1 MEQPEGRSSIST
13 NGMTNPLILKLE
25 QRDQLSDE
33 EKRVLDSAISRV
45 RVVEADEDIVRE
57 GDRPQESSLLLDG
70 FAARYKITAN
80 GRRQI
85 TALHVHGDFVD
96 LHSFLI
102 KTMDHSVA
110 ALTPCRIAL
119 VPHAVLEK
127 ITDEHPHLTRLL
139 WLNTLI
145 DGAIHREWLTA
156 MGRLSATAHMAHL
169 ICELFLRLKTVGRTD
184 GDTIQLPLTQAELGD
199 TLGLSTVHVNRV
211 LQELRKEGLIRWQ
224 GDALTI
230 LDWDRLKTVGE
241 FTPTYLNLQHE
252 HR

>member
-1 MEQPEGRSSIST
+1 MS
-13 NGMTNPLILKLE
+13 NPLVLKLE
-25 QRDQLSDE
+25 QRDQLSDD
-33 EKRVLDSAISRV
+33 EKRVLESAISRV
-45 RVVEADEDIVRE
+45 RVVEADEDIVHE
-57 GDRPQESSLLLDG
+57 GDTPSESNLLLDG
-70 FAARYKITAN
+70 YAARYKIFSN

-85 TALHVHGDFVD
+85 TAIHVPGDFVD
-96 LHSFLI
+96 LHSFLL
-102 KTMDHSVA
+102 KTMDHGVV

-119 VPHAVLEK
+119 VPHAALEK
-127 ITDEHPHLTRLL
+127 ITNEHPHLTRLL

-156 MGRLSATAHMAHL
+156 MGRLSATAHMAHFM
-169 ICELFLRLKTVGRTD
+169 CELFLRLQAVGRTD

-230 LDWDRLKTVGE
+230 LDWERLKNVGE
-241 FTPTYLNLQHE
+241 FTPTYLNLQHQ

>member
-1 MEQPEGRSSIST
+1 MP
-13 NGMTNPLILKLE
+13 NPLVLKLE
-25 QRDQLSDE
+25 QRDRLSDD
-33 EKRVLDSAISRV
+33 EKRVLESAISRV
-45 RVVEADEDIVRE
+45 RVVEADEDIVHE
-57 GDRPQESSLLLDG
+57 GETPSESSLLLDG
-70 FAARYKITAN
+70 FAARYKIFSN

-85 TALHVHGDFVD
+85 TAIHVAGDFVD
-96 LHSFLI
+96 LHSFLL
-102 KTMDHSVA
+102 KTMDHGVL
-110 ALTPCRIAL
+110 ALTPCRVAV
-119 VPHAVLEK
+119 VPHAALER

-145 DGAIHREWLTA
+145 DGAIHREWLTT
-156 MGRLSATAHMAHL
+156 MGRLSATAHMAHF
-169 ICELFLRLKTVGRTD
+169 ICELFLRLKAVGRTD
-184 GDTIQLPLTQAELGD
+184 GDTIHLPLTQAELGD

-230 LDWDRLKTVGE
+230 LDWERLEKVGE

>member
-1 MEQPEGRSSIST
+1 MIS
-13 NGMTNPLILKLE
+13 PLVLKLE
-25 QRDQLSDE
+25 QYDRLSDD
-33 EKRVLDSAISRV
+33 EKRALECAISRI
-45 RVVEADEDIVRE
+45 RVIEADGDIVHE
-57 GDRPQESSLLLDG
+57 GERPSESNLLLDG
-70 FAARYKITAN
+70 FAARYKIFSN

-85 TALHVHGDFVD
+85 TAIHVAGDFVD
-96 LHSFLI
+96 LHSFLL
-102 KTMDHSVA
+102 KTMDHGVL
-110 ALTPCRIAL
+110 ALTPCRIAA
-119 VPHAVLEK
+119 VPHTVLEK
-127 ITDEHPHLTRLL
+127 ITAEHPHLTRLL
-139 WLNTLI
+139 WLNTLV

-156 MGRLSATAHMAHL
+156 MGRLSATAHMAHF
-169 ICELFLRLKTVGRTD
+169 ICELFLRLKIVGRTD

-230 LDWDRLKTVGE
+230 LDWERLKAVGE

>member
-1 MEQPEGRSSIST
+1 M
-13 NGMTNPLILKLE
+13 NTNPFILKLE
-25 QRDQLSDE
+25 QRDWLSDD
-33 EKRVLDSAISRV
+33 EKRVLESAISRI
-45 RVVEADEDIVRE
+45 RVIEADEDIVHE
-57 GDRPQESSLLLDG
+57 GATPSESNLLLDG
-70 FAARYKITAN
+70 FAARYKIFSN

-85 TALHVHGDFVD
+85 TAIHVAGDFVD
-96 LHSFLI
+96 LHSFLL
-102 KTMDHSVA
+102 KAMDHGVL
-110 ALTPCRIAL
+110 ALTPCRVAV
-119 VPHAVLEK
+119 VPHAALER

-145 DGAIHREWLTA
+145 DGAIHREWLTT
-156 MGRLSATAHMAHL
+156 MGRLSATAHMAHFM
-169 ICELFLRLKTVGRTD
+169 CELFLRLKAVGRTD

-230 LDWDRLKTVGE
+230 LDWERLEAVGE
-241 FTPTYLNLQHE
+241 FTPTYLNLQYE

>member
-1 MEQPEGRSSIST
+1 MP
-13 NGMTNPLILKLE
+13 NPLVLKLE
-25 QRDQLSDE
+25 QRDRLSDD
-33 EKRVLDSAISRV
+33 EKRVLESAISRV
-45 RVVEADEDIVRE
+45 RVVEADEDIVHE
-57 GDRPQESSLLLDG
+57 GEHPSESNLLLDG
-70 FAARYKITAN
+70 FAARYKIFSN

-85 TALHVHGDFVD
+85 TAIHVAGDFVD
-96 LHSFLI
+96 LHSFLL
-102 KTMDHSVA
+102 KTMDHGVL
-110 ALTPCRIAL
+110 ALTPCRVAV
-119 VPHAVLEK
+119 VPHAAIER

-139 WLNTLI
+139 WLNTLV
-145 DGAIHREWLTA
+145 DGAIHREWLTT
-156 MGRLSATAHMAHL
+156 MGRLSATAHMAHF
-169 ICELFLRLKTVGRTD
+169 ICELFLRLKAVGRTD

-230 LDWDRLKTVGE
+230 LDWERLEKVGE

>member
-1 MEQPEGRSSIST
+1 MP
-13 NGMTNPLILKLE
+13 NPLLLKLE
-25 QRDQLSDE
+25 RRDQLSDD
-33 EKRVLDSAISRV
+33 EKRVLEGAVSRV

-57 GDRPQESSLLLDG
+57 GDQPAESILLLDG
-70 FAARYKITAN
+70 FAARYKIFSN

-85 TALHVHGDFVD
+85 TAIHVAGDFVD
-96 LHSFLI
+96 LHSFLL
-102 KTMDHSVA
+102 KTMDHGVL
-110 ALTPCRIAL
+110 ALTPCRIAA
-119 VPHAVLEK
+119 VPHATLEK

-139 WLNTLI
+139 WLSTLI
-145 DGAIHREWLTA
+145 DGAIHREWLTT
-156 MGRLSATAHMAHL
+156 MGRLSATAQMAHF
-169 ICELFLRLKTVGRTD
+169 ICELFLRLRAVERAE

-230 LDWDRLKTVGE
+230 LDWKRLEEVGE
-241 FTPTYLNLQHE
+241 FTSTYLNLQHE

>member
-1 MEQPEGRSSIST
+1 MSD
-13 NGMTNPLILKLE
+13 PLVLKLE
-25 QRDQLSDE
+25 QQDRLSDE
-33 EKRVLDSAISRV
+33 EKRVLESAISRI
-45 RVVEADEDIVRE
+45 RVVEADEDIVHE
-57 GDRPQESSLLLDG
+57 GDQPTESNLLLEG
-70 FAARYKITAN
+70 FAARYKIFSN

-85 TALHVHGDFVD
+85 TAIHVPGDFVD
-96 LHSFLI
+96 LHSFLLRA
-102 KTMDHSVA
+102 MDHGVL
-110 ALTPCRIAL
+110 ALTPCRIAV
-119 VPHAVLEK
+119 VPHAALEK
-127 ITDEHPHLTRLL
+127 ITAEHPHLTRLL

-156 MGRLSATAHMAHL
+156 MGRLSATAHMAHF

-230 LDWDRLKTVGE
+230 LDWERLKTVGE

-252 HR
+252 HC

>member
-1 MEQPEGRSSIST
+1 
-13 NGMTNPLILKLE
+13 MTNPLILKLE
-25 QRDQLSDE
+25 QRDKLSDD
-33 EKRVLDSAISRV
+33 EKRVLESAIARV
-45 RVVEADEDIVRE
+45 RTVAADEDIVRQ
-57 GDRPQESSLLLDG
+57 GDRPTESSLLLDG
-70 FAARYKITAN
+70 FAARYKIFSN

-85 TALHVHGDFVD
+85 TAIHVAGDFVD

-102 KTMDHSVA
+102 KPMDHGVL
-110 ALTPCRIAL
+110 ALTPCRIAA
-119 VPHAVLEK
+119 VPHATIEK
-127 ITDEHPHLTRLL
+127 IVDEHPHLTRLL
-139 WLNTLI
+139 WLTTLI

-169 ICELFLRLKTVGRTD
+169 ICELFLRLEAVGRTD
-184 GDTIQLPLTQAELGD
+184 GDTIQIPLTQAELGD

-230 LDWDRLKTVGE
+230 LDWDRLKAVGE
-241 FTPTYLNLQHE
+241 FTPTYLNLHQE

>member
-1 MEQPEGRSSIST
+1 ML
-13 NGMTNPLILKLE
+13 NPLLLKLE
-25 QRDQLSDE
+25 QRDQLSDD
-33 EKRVLDSAISRV
+33 EKRVLEGAISRV
-45 RVVEADEDIVRE
+45 RVIEADEDIVRE
-57 GDRPQESSLLLDG
+57 GDQPTESILLLDG
-70 FAARYKITAN
+70 FAARYKIFSN

-85 TALHVHGDFVD
+85 TAIHVAGDFVD
-96 LHSFLI
+96 LHSFLL
-102 KTMDHSVA
+102 KTMDHGVL
-110 ALTPCRIAL
+110 ALTPCRIAA
-119 VPHAVLEK
+119 VPHATLEK

-145 DGAIHREWLTA
+145 DGAIHREWLTT
-156 MGRLSATAHMAHL
+156 MGRLSATAHMAHF
-169 ICELFLRLKTVGRTD
+169 ICELFLRLQAVGRTE

-230 LDWDRLKTVGE
+230 LDWKRLEEVGE
-241 FTPTYLNLQHE
+241 FTSTYLNLQHE